1 VAGRIEGET
10 ESTEVILDPDGGKKD
25 RPLNVITAKIAE
37 IGDAYV
43 LLGFSSAPI
52 LLTDELADGF
62 QPAERVTITAVLI
75 AGHLM
80 AQKVELSG
88 A

>member
-1 VAGRIEGET
+1 MRRRGSKSVAHPFVGNR
-10 ESTEVILDPDGGKKD
+10 
-25 RPLNVITAKIAE
+25 N
-37 IGDAYV
+37 
-43 LLGFSSAPI
+43 API

-62 QPAERVTITAVLI
+62 QAGQRVTITAVLI

-88 A
+88 ELNWLYWRDALDDG